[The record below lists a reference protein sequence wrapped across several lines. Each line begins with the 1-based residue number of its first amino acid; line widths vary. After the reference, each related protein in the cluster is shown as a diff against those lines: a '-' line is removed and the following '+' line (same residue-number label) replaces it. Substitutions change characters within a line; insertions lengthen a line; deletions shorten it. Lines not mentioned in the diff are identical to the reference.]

1 MTMLSKAAQSN
12 RGFHLMASGTD
23 IKAATETY
31 NGFIKA
37 ATWGTGVVIVIVA
50 IVVGVIAS

>member
-1 MTMLSKAAQSN
+1 
-12 RGFHLMASGTD
+12 MASGTD

-37 ATWGTGVVIVIVA
+37 TTWSTAVVVVLVA